1 MKNKPKDCNSIRL
14 NNYTTYCCTLIYNNH
29 AIISFKKDKKE
40 FSLKN
45 GEIAFLKRGETF
57 DVEVI
62 STAVTHKPEPP
73 YYIIYL
79 TPEIVSKMYNLMR
92 AFFIEIKEE
101 TINDDSLFTFCP
113 EEEDSYWIKRIF
125 STKENNLFNSK
136 FIINIMSIILEFEHS
151 QSIIQHLTLSKKE
164 NITDRVIALLEAE
177 PSRNWYFTEVCD
189 RLYLSESTLRK
200 KLELENINFKKLLL
214 DFKMKKAAE
223 LLKTTNKSITMISS
237 ELGYVYAS
245 YFIKVFKNYFG
256 VTPKQFLKKFT
267 Y

>member
-1 MKNKPKDCNSIRL
+1 M
-14 NNYTTYCCTLIYNNH
+14 
-29 AIISFKKDKKE
+29 
-40 FSLKN
+40 
-45 GEIAFLKRGETF
+45 
-57 DVEVI
+57 
-62 STAVTHKPEPP
+62 
-73 YYIIYL
+73 
-79 TPEIVSKMYNLMR
+79 
-92 AFFIEIKEE
+92 
-101 TINDDSLFTFCP
+101 
-113 EEEDSYWIKRIF
+113 
-125 STKENNLFNSK
+125 
-136 FIINIMSIILEFEHS
+136 ILEFEHS
-151 QSIIQHLTLSKKE
+151 QSIIQHLTFSKKE

>member
-1 MKNKPKDCNSIRL
+1 
-14 NNYTTYCCTLIYNNH
+14 
-29 AIISFKKDKKE
+29 
-40 FSLKN
+40 
-45 GEIAFLKRGETF
+45 
-57 DVEVI
+57 
-62 STAVTHKPEPP
+62 
-73 YYIIYL
+73 
-79 TPEIVSKMYNLMR
+79 
-92 AFFIEIKEE
+92 
-101 TINDDSLFTFCP
+101 
-113 EEEDSYWIKRIF
+113 
-125 STKENNLFNSK
+125 
-136 FIINIMSIILEFEHS
+136 
-151 QSIIQHLTLSKKE
+151 
-164 NITDRVIALLEAE
+164 
-177 PSRNWYFTEVCD
+177 YFTEVCD

>member
-1 MKNKPKDCNSIRL
+1 
-14 NNYTTYCCTLIYNNH
+14 
-29 AIISFKKDKKE
+29 
-40 FSLKN
+40 
-45 GEIAFLKRGETF
+45 
-57 DVEVI
+57 
-62 STAVTHKPEPP
+62 HKPEPP

-79 TPEIVSKMYNLMR
+79 TPEIVSEMYNLMR
-92 AFFIEIKEE
+92 SFFIEIKEE